1 MDKGDG
7 DGDFCHEVLVENVS
21 VRCHHGRHGRCRSEN
36 SLQKKK
42 NPSVELDCSEAA
54 LEHKGSAGWM
64 CQMSTVGAQEL
75 IFLPAA
81 AVEIVSW
88 SIAAM

>member
-1 MDKGDG
+1 MSALVVITADTVDA
-7 DGDFCHEVLVENVS
+7 EVKIHY
-21 VRCHHGRHGRCRSEN
+21 RK
-36 SLQKKK
+36 KKK
-42 NPSVELDCSEAA
+42 NPSVALDCSEAA

-81 AVEIVSW
+81 AAAVEIVSW